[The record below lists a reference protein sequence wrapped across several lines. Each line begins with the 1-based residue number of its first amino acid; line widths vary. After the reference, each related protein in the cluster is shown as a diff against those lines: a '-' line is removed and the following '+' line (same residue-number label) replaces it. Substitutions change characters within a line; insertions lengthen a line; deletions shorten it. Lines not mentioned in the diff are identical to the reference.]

1 VSIGL
6 VPEARKVQKQRA
18 AKTNLSGIQHF
29 ENELTASRQKEK
41 NKMRIKRALAFRLLI
56 CAGLLM
62 CTTVGAR
69 AQGGKTDEYP
79 KFEFFFGYSALGD
92 PTNAIGFTNNLTIGG
107 SYATNNNGFEASV
120 TRNFTRYIGLKADF
134 SAHFNNSN
142 GTGFV
147 TFCNPNCTTA
157 TQDLRLRTRV
167 YDFLAGPEFK
177 ARNSTRFTP
186 FGYVLGGAAHTNAE
200 FSTPG
205 PPTFALLEKG
215 QNGFALALGG
225 GLDIRATKRISVRG
239 SLDYNPVFIQDPAT
253 DRRNFARFS
262 LGVLFH

>member
-1 VSIGL
+1 
-6 VPEARKVQKQRA
+6 
-18 AKTNLSGIQHF
+18 
-29 ENELTASRQKEK
+29 
-41 NKMRIKRALAFRLLI
+41 MRRKRALAFRLLL

-62 CTTVGAR
+62 CTTILAL
-69 AQGGKTDEYP
+69 AQNAKPDEYP

-92 PTNAIGFTNNLTIGG
+92 PTNEIGFTNNLTIEG

-120 TRNFTRYIGLKADF
+120 TRNFTNYLGVKGDF
-134 SAHFNNSN
+134 SAYFNNSV

-147 TFCNPNCTTA
+147 TFCNPTCTTS
-157 TQDLRLRTRV
+157 TQDLQLRTRV

-186 FGYVLGGAAHTNAE
+186 FGYVLGGAAHTSAR

-225 GLDIRATKRISVRG
+225 GLDLRATKRISIRG
-239 SLDYNPVFIQDPAT
+239 SIDYNPVFIEDSASG
-253 DRRNFARFS
+253 RRNFVRLS
-262 LGVLFH
+262 LGLLFH